1 MGKHIIA
8 YVNANL
14 KYGFKWQR
22 INQWKST
29 KLDRSVETV
38 GKG

>member
-8 YVNANL
+8 YVNAHL
-14 KYGFKWQR
+14 KYGNWQR

-29 KLDRSVETV
+29 KLDRSVKTV
-38 GKG
+38 GNQ